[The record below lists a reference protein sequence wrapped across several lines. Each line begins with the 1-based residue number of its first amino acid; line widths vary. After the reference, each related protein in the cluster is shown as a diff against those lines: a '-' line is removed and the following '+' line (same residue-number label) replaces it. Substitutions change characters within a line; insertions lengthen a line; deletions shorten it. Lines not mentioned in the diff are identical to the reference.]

1 MNLEVSVVLAAAIG
15 VIGALLTLV
24 LAWDDWGRFDS
35 ILLAVRLKRAVVW
48 GPRWWLALGFLVA
61 NGAFLV
67 AWLLMIAVA
76 SIPLRLPPPGESFRQ
91 DAAELSGWLRVATE
105 MTLAAIQVWW
115 LVVRERMQL
124 FPHRVGP
131 IPDRIR
137 SVGAVSRPLLHDVRN
152 KLGIAAGDVEIVL
165 HEATLTPDHRSLL
178 EEAFAAIH
186 GTDPELREIHALVRS
201 LAPDLDLDAAVA
213 RPPET
218 TAGGPL

>member
-1 MNLEVSVVLAAAIG
+1 MNMEPSVVLAAAIA

-24 LAWDDWGRFDS
+24 LTWDDWGRFDS
-35 ILLAVRLKRAVVW
+35 ILLAVRLKRAIAW

-61 NGAFLV
+61 NGLFLA

-76 SIPLRLPPPGESFRQ
+76 SIPLRLPPPAESFRQ

-105 MTLAAIQVWW
+105 VVLATSQVWW
-115 LVVRERMQL
+115 MVVRERMRL

-131 IPDRIR
+131 IPDRVHAI
-137 SVGAVSRPLLHDVRN
+137 GLTSRPLLHDVRN
-152 KLGIAAGDVEIVL
+152 KLAIAAGDVEIVL
-165 HEATLTPDHRSLL
+165 HEAPLSEGHLSLL
-178 EEAFAAIH
+178 HEALGSIN

-213 RPPET
+213 PPET
-218 TAGGPL
+218 TVGGQP